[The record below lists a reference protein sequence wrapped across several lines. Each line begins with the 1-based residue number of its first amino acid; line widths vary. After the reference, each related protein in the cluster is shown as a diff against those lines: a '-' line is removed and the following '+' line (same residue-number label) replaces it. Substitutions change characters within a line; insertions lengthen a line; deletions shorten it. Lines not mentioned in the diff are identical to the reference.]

1 MTATGEL
8 MTSTSSSA
16 VRPHRLELALA
27 AILILAFVLARS
39 MGVGPAGAAAWAV
52 AGVLVALGSPLGAGL
67 ALAALGPFDDWDL
80 PGTEAGARSAMVAA
94 LTASVAFRAAR
105 PLAERLL
112 RRVDGGLL
120 RGLDA
125 AGRWAA
131 VALACGS
138 VVLIGTGLGVVHSAL
153 RFGSMFAVQSAAL
166 WATGPATAMAVLLV
180 GGWYGAKGE
189 RRPLYAAIGGTV
201 VAVVVALVQRLVP
214 EVIPAS
220 PFAWLIVAAP
230 DSAAFRLAGVTT
242 SATAMATLSL
252 MPLAMAGG
260 LLMYGPPRIRAWM
273 LLGLPAL
280 LLAVVATLSRS
291 AVIVVAAG
299 AVLFA
304 ARLGLRAA
312 LAALGIGLA
321 AAVVLIPLFLEA
333 REGGA
338 PGTTA
343 RSPLADF
350 LSFGDQRRVMA
361 WEAALRMGLD
371 SPLVGQGFRSFL
383 LLHGAYGGGRTQA
396 PHDEW
401 LRLFAE
407 EGLIVAAA
415 GVGLV
420 CFGLVSLW
428 RGRSAIVLGAFGTLL
443 GYAFMASFNNPLNYA
458 QVNIPFFMVIGTC
471 LGLAL
476 RPPRPGP

>member
-16 VRPHRLELALA
+16 VRPGRLELALA

-39 MGVGPAGAAAWAV
+39 LGVGPPGATAWAV
-52 AGVLVALGSPLGAGL
+52 AGVLVALGSPLAAGL
-67 ALAALGPFDDWDL
+67 AVAALGPFDDWAL
-80 PGTEAGARSAMVAA
+80 PGTEAGARSAVVAA
-94 LTASVAFRAAR
+94 LAASVAFRAAR
-105 PLAERLL
+105 PLTERLF

-120 RGLDA
+120 HGLDA
-125 AGRWAA
+125 AGRWAV
-131 VALACGS
+131 VALGCGS
-138 VVLIGTGLGVVHSAL
+138 IVLIGTGLGVVHSAL
-153 RFGSMFAVQSAAL
+153 RFGSTFAVQSAAL

-180 GGWYGAKGE
+180 GGWYGARGE
-189 RRPLYAAIGGTV
+189 RRPLYAAIGASV
-201 VAVVVALVQRLVP
+201 VAIVVALIQRLAP

-220 PFAWLIVAAP
+220 PFAWLIVSAP

-242 SATAMATLSL
+242 SAIAMATLSL
-252 MPLAMAGG
+252 LPLAMAGG
-260 LLMYGPPRIRAWM
+260 LLVYGPPRLRAWM
-273 LLGLPAL
+273 LIALPAL
-280 LLAVVATLSRS
+280 LLAMVATLSRS
-291 AVIVVAAG
+291 ALVVVAAG

-304 ARLGLRAA
+304 ARLGRRAA
-312 LAALGIGLA
+312 LAALVIGFG

-338 PGTTA
+338 AGSA
-343 RSPLADF
+343 AQSPFADF
-350 LSFGDQRRVMA
+350 LTFGDQRRVMA
-361 WEAALRMGLD
+361 WQGAVRMGLE

-383 LLHGAYGGGRTQA
+383 LLHGAYGGGPLQA

-401 LRLFAE
+401 LRFFAE

-443 GYAFMASFNNPLNYA
+443 GYAFMATFNNPLNYA
-458 QVNIPFFMVIGTC
+458 QVNIPIFMVIGTC

-476 RPPRPGP
+476 RSAPRS